1 MKFSIIMPVY
11 NAEKVLPV
19 SLESIRAQRY
29 RDFELIFVEDGSTD
43 GTVGVLEAFAAQ
55 ADFPCHIVSQPQNG
69 GVATA
74 RNRGLAAA
82 CGEYLAFVDADDRIE
97 PEALEEAARVIE
109 ASKDDPDIV
118 GWDWTL
124 GFEKNG
130 RYMRQADYDTPLQA
144 LKNLMGGTMRWNL
157 WLFVVRRELLLEH
170 DIHFIDG
177 ANMGEDMM
185 LMLKAFSQAR
195 KVVQLHKPLYR
206 YNAVSETSL
215 SRQFSPERRREI
227 SENLAEAERHL
238 RTGAYAA
245 ELEPYFQYL
254 KLYLKLP
261 LLISNDPE
269 NYQTW
274 YDWFPEANAFAME
287 NKALPLRKRI
297 LQELAARKCWVGVK
311 SYYLLVYKFI
321 YGIIYR

>member
-19 SLESIRAQRY
+19 SLESIRAQRF

-43 GTVGVLEAFAAQ
+43 GSVGMLEAFAAS
-55 ADFPCHIVSQPQNG
+55 ADFPCHIVSQPKNC
-69 GVATA
+69 GVAAA

-97 PEALEEAARVIE
+97 QEALDEAAHAIDKV
-109 ASKDDPDIV
+109 DGPVDIV

-130 RYMRQADYDTPLQA
+130 RVMRQADYDSPLQA

-157 WLFVVRRELLLEH
+157 WLFAVRRELLIVH
-170 DIHFIDG
+170 DIRFIDG

-185 LMLKAFSQAR
+185 LMLKAFSKAG

-227 SENLAEAERHL
+227 SENLSEGL
-238 RTGAYAA
+238 DTISSSSYAA
-245 ELEPYFQYL
+245 ELEPYGNYL
-254 KLYLKLP
+254 KLFLKLP
-261 LLISNDPE
+261 LLISANRE

-274 YDWFPEANAFAME
+274 YNWFPEANANAMA
-287 NKALPLRKRI
+287 NKALPLRTRL
-297 LQELAARKCWVGVK
+297 LQEMATRRCWRGVRL
-311 SYYLLVYKFI
+311 YYLLVYKFV

>member
-29 RDFELIFVEDGSTD
+29 RDFELVFVEDGSTD

-157 WLFVVRRELLLEH
+157 WLFVVRRELLMEH

-177 ANMGEDMM
+177 ANMGDDLM

>member
-29 RDFELIFVEDGSTD
+29 RDFELVFVEDGSTD
-43 GTVGVLEAFAAQ
+43 GSVGVLEAFAAQ

-69 GVATA
+69 GVAAA

-97 PEALEEAARVIE
+97 PEALEEAVRAIE
-109 ASKDDPDIV
+109 ASGGNVDIV

-157 WLFVVRRELLLEH
+157 WLFAVRRELLLEH

-185 LMLKAFSQAR
+185 LMLKAFSQAS
-195 KVVQLHKPLYR
+195 KVAQLHKPLYR

-227 SENLAEAERHL
+227 SENLTEAERYL
-238 RTGAYAA
+238 QAGAYAA

-261 LLISNDPE
+261 LLISDDRT
-269 NYQTW
+269 NYHIW
-274 YDWFPEANAFAME
+274 FDWFPEANAYAMD
-287 NKALPLRKRI
+287 NKALPLRTRL
-297 LQELAARKCWVGVK
+297 LQGMAARKYWGGVK
-311 SYYLLVYKFI
+311 SYYLIVHKFV
-321 YGIIYR
+321 YGIVFR

>member
-11 NAEKVLPV
+11 NAEKVLLM
-19 SLESIRAQRY
+19 SLESIRAQRC
-29 RDFELIFVEDGSTD
+29 RDLELVFVEDGSTD
-43 GTVGVLEAFAAQ
+43 GSVGVLEAFAAQ

-69 GVATA
+69 GVAAA

-97 PEALEEAARVIE
+97 PEALEEAVRAIE
-109 ASKDDPDIV
+109 ATGGDVDIV

-157 WLFVVRRELLLEH
+157 WLFAVRRELLLEH

-195 KVVQLHKPLYR
+195 KIVQLHKPLYR

-227 SENLAEAERHL
+227 SENLTEAEQYL
-238 RTGAYAA
+238 RAGAYAT

-261 LLISNDPE
+261 LLISADHSHYE
-269 NYQTW
+269 IW
-274 YDWFPEANAFAME
+274 YNWFPEANAYAMG
-287 NKALPLRKRI
+287 NKALPLRTRL
-297 LQELAARKCWVGVK
+297 LQRMAARKCWWGVK
-311 SYYLLVYKFI
+311 MYYLLVYKLV
-321 YGIIYR
+321 YGIVFR

>member
-109 ASKDDPDIV
+109 ASKDDPDII

-130 RYMRQADYDTPLQA
+130 RYMRQADYGTPLQA

-215 SRQFSPERRREI
+215 SRQFSPERRWEI

>member
-109 ASKDDPDIV
+109 ASKDDPDII

-130 RYMRQADYDTPLQA
+130 RYMRQADYGTPLQA

>member
-19 SLESIRAQRY
+19 SLESIRAQRF
-29 RDFELIFVEDGSTD
+29 RDFELVFVEDGSTD
-43 GTVGVLEAFAAQ
+43 GTVAVLEAFAAK
-55 ADFPCHIVSQPQNG
+55 ADFPCHIVSQPRNG
-69 GVATA
+69 GVAAA

-97 PEALEEAARVIE
+97 PEALEEADAAIRAAGEPV
-109 ASKDDPDIV
+109 DIL

-124 GFEKNG
+124 GFENNG
-130 RYMRQADYDTPLQA
+130 RTMRQADYDTPLQA

-157 WLFVVRRELLLEH
+157 WLFIVRRELLTENSIRFL
-170 DIHFIDG
+170 DG

-185 LMLKAFSQAR
+185 LMLKAFSKAR
-195 KVVQLHKPLYR
+195 KVVQLHNPLYR

-227 SENLAEAERHL
+227 SENLEEAL
-238 RTGAYAA
+238 KAISASAYAA
-245 ELEPYFQYL
+245 ELQPYGNYL
-254 KLYLKLP
+254 KLFLKRP
-261 LLISNDPE
+261 LLISSERSDYE
-269 NYQTW
+269 TW
-274 YDWFPEANAFAME
+274 YGWFPEANASAMA
-287 NKALPLRKRI
+287 NPALPLRTRLLQGMAAKR
-297 LQELAARKCWVGVK
+297 CWSGVK
-311 SYYLLVYKFI
+311 MHYWLVYKFV

>member
-19 SLESIRAQRY
+19 SLESIRAQRF
-29 RDFELIFVEDGSTD
+29 RDFELVFVEDGSTD
-43 GTVGVLEAFAAQ
+43 GTVAVLEAFAAE
-55 ADFPCHIVSQPQNG
+55 ADFPCHIVSQPRNG
-69 GVATA
+69 GVSAA

-97 PEALEEAARVIE
+97 PEALEEADAAIRAAGEPV
-109 ASKDDPDIV
+109 DIV

-130 RYMRQADYDTPLQA
+130 RTMRQADYDTPLQA

-157 WLFVVRRELLLEH
+157 WLFAVRRELLVGN
-170 DIHFIDG
+170 DIRFIDG

-185 LMLKAFSQAR
+185 LMLKAFSKAG

-215 SRQFSPERRREI
+215 SRQFSPERQREI
-227 SENLAEAERHL
+227 SENLEEAL
-238 RTGAYAA
+238 KALSASTYSV
-245 ELEPYFQYL
+245 ELEPYGNYL
-254 KLYLKLP
+254 KLFLKLP
-261 LLISNDPE
+261 LLISADRT
-269 NYQTW
+269 NYETW
-274 YDWFPEANAFAME
+274 YGWFPEANASAMA
-287 NKALPLRKRI
+287 NPALPLRTRLLQGMAAKR
-297 LQELAARKCWVGVK
+297 CWGGVK
-311 SYYLLVYKFI
+311 MYYWLVYKFV

>member
-157 WLFVVRRELLLEH
+157 WLFVVRRELLMEH

>member
-29 RDFELIFVEDGSTD
+29 RDFELVFVEDGSTD
-43 GTVGVLEAFAAQ
+43 GSVGVLEAFAAQ

-69 GVATA
+69 GVAAA

-97 PEALEEAARVIE
+97 PEALEEAAKVID
-109 ASKDDPDIV
+109 STDGVVDIV

-170 DIHFIDG
+170 DIRFIDG

-227 SENLAEAERHL
+227 SENLTEAERYL
-238 RTGAYAA
+238 RAGAYAT

-261 LLISNDPE
+261 LLISDDRT
-269 NYQTW
+269 NYQIW
-274 YDWFPEANAFAME
+274 HDWFPEANSYAMG
-287 NKALPLRKRI
+287 NKALPLRTRL
-297 LQELAARKCWVGVK
+297 LQSLAARECWTGVK
-311 SYYLLVYKFI
+311 LYYLLVYKFV
-321 YGIIYR
+321 YGILYR

>member
-19 SLESIRAQRY
+19 SLESIRAQRF
-29 RDFELIFVEDGSTD
+29 RDFELVFVEDGSTD
-43 GTVGVLEAFAAQ
+43 GTVAVLEAFAAG
-55 ADFPCHIVSQPQNG
+55 ADFPCHIVSQPHNG
-69 GVATA
+69 GVAAA

-97 PEALEEAARVIE
+97 PEALEEADAAIRAAGEPV
-109 ASKDDPDIV
+109 DIV

-130 RYMRQADYDTPLQA
+130 RTMRQADYGTPLQA

-157 WLFVVRRELLLEH
+157 WLFAVRRELLTENG
-170 DIHFIDG
+170 IRFIDG

-185 LMLKAFSQAR
+185 LMLKAFSKAG

-227 SENLAEAERHL
+227 SENLEEAL
-238 RTGAYAA
+238 KAISASTYPA
-245 ELEPYFQYL
+245 ELKPYGNYL
-254 KLYLKLP
+254 KLFLKLP
-261 LLISNDPE
+261 LLISADRA
-269 NYQTW
+269 NYETW
-274 YDWFPEANAFAME
+274 YGWFPEANASAMA
-287 NKALPLRKRI
+287 NPALPLRTRL
-297 LQELAARKCWVGVK
+297 LQGMAAKKCWGGVK
-311 SYYLLVYKFI
+311 MYYWLVYKFV